1 MKKTIKVE
9 GNAIIRRKPDRMDL
23 SFTYRFQKEQYEEVL
38 HLFEKSYRKF
48 LDALGKAG
56 VVNEQ
61 VKTAHFSVHP
71 KYEEEYDGKI
81 YHQVFKGFE
90 ISTDLHL
97 RLPLSFPK
105 LSEIFS
111 ALSDSGETPQVGL
124 TFGLEDE
131 KGLLEEV
138 MKDAV
143 LDAREKAQVIAETL
157 GLSLGHVISVEEV
170 SESYGSFTQAEG
182 NPRLLKAMDL
192 SLTPEDTEGKMK
204 VLLTMEIL

>member
-9 GNAIIRRKPDRMDL
+9 GNAIIRRNPDRMDL

-71 KYEEEYDGKI
+71 KYEEEYDGKK
-81 YHQVFKGFE
+81 YHQAFKGFE

-192 SLTPEDTEGKMK
+192 SLTPEDIEGKMK